1 MIKVLKI
8 IWSKIK
14 SLFRK
19 KNSKTLNSSEQTHWV
34 NHIYDQTK
42 CWPNTGGMY
51 ANVHGFDEGP
61 GSVYWVGVDMR
72 AFFIRCADYVI
83 KCKNKSTYDEY
94 VNMRAEEVLTVMRHD
109 PRLVCHD
116 GDDVNIDFM
125 FRWGDEDKHFD
136 VHLDGDFYAE
146 EK

>member
-1 MIKVLKI
+1 
-8 IWSKIK
+8 
-14 SLFRK
+14 
-19 KNSKTLNSSEQTHWV
+19 
-34 NHIYDQTK
+34 
-42 CWPNTGGMY
+42 
-51 ANVHGFDEGP
+51 
-61 GSVYWVGVDMR
+61 
-72 AFFIRCADYVI
+72 
-83 KCKNKSTYDEY
+83 
-94 VNMRAEEVLTVMRHD
+94 MRAEEVLTVMRHD